1 MILWFF
7 TSLHSG
13 FTRERW
19 DTLNIECLR
28 PQGSASRNEWL
39 LRAWA
44 LSLDQRWVCSFH
56 CVILG
61 KLTPES
67 LAFPRCEMGPVV
79 GPSVWVLHQIL
90 WFNCSWCSLGCG
102 NIKRTSWWF
111 QCSANPEKHSTGRL
125 ISRISIV
132 GMARGWEI
140 RFFSSH
146 LTKWFGHRGHFSSTI
161 MCSEFDVLVLF
172 YCCKPWDRSL
182 FLSHFW
188 MDDWAV
194 L

>member
-1 MILWFF
+1 M
-7 TSLHSG
+7 SG
-13 FTRERW
+13 AWKLSKEQQCH
-19 DTLNIECLR
+19 DTVVLYL
-28 PQGSASRNEWL
+28 PAQW
-39 LRAWA
+39 
-44 LSLDQRWVCSFH
+44 
-56 CVILG
+56 
-61 KLTPES
+61 
-67 LAFPRCEMGPVV
+67 FPRCEMGPVV
-79 GPSVWVLHQIL
+79 GPSVWVLQQIF

-140 RFFSSH
+140 RFFSSL

-161 MCSEFDVLVLF
+161 MCFEFDVLVLF
-172 YCCKPWDRSL
+172 YCCKPSDRSL
-182 FLSHFW
+182 FLSHFE
-188 MDDWAV
+188 WAV